1 MWTYIDE
8 QKDVLTNTLNQE
20 EKILSSLPD
29 AFINKKEIIITAS
42 GSSLNAAMLVKTML
56 EKEIGCLIQVETP
69 FQLRYYSPLLH
80 LPHKHK
86 LLIVLSQTGK
96 SIGTLEC
103 LQIAK
108 NNYIPTI
115 AITADNKSP
124 IAIQADTHIN
134 MPCGKEPV
142 GPKTKGFTATVLTL
156 HLMIMKLFQLSSQS
170 IIKEYHQSINELP
183 QNIQHAKK
191 WCEEHNE
198 WAKAK
203 AMSIVGFGINYPT
216 AREGTLKILETMQ
229 IPVMNFD
236 MEEFMHG
243 PHRTI
248 VNHSYLIMVETKG
261 AGEVLMKNLIHF
273 AKSKTENHLIIST
286 FQEANQ
292 QTIHIGEY
300 PMTSSWLNIVVI
312 FQVICT
318 YLPEINGMNSSDPI
332 YGDFVTTAG
341 TRIA

>member
-1 MWTYIDE
+1 MENKMWTYIDE
-8 QKDVLTNTLNQE
+8 QKDVLTNILNQE

-156 HLMIMKLFQLSSQS
+156 HLI
-170 IIKEYHQSINELP
+170 
-183 QNIQHAKK
+183 
-191 WCEEHNE
+191 
-198 WAKAK
+198 
-203 AMSIVGFGINYPT
+203 
-216 AREGTLKILETMQ
+216 
-229 IPVMNFD
+229 
-236 MEEFMHG
+236 
-243 PHRTI
+243 
-248 VNHSYLIMVETKG
+248 
-261 AGEVLMKNLIHF
+261 
-273 AKSKTENHLIIST
+273 
-286 FQEANQ
+286 
-292 QTIHIGEY
+292 
-300 PMTSSWLNIVVI
+300 
-312 FQVICT
+312 
-318 YLPEINGMNSSDPI
+318 
-332 YGDFVTTAG
+332 
-341 TRIA
+341 